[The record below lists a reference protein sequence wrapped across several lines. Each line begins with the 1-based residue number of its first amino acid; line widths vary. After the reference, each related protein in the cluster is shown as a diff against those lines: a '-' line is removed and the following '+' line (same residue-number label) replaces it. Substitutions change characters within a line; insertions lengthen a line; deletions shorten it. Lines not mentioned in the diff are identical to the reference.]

1 MPKHTHCKVCTC
13 KFCRNSAK
21 FALQSLQMQSGQTL
35 HLFVLKSMEKASLIF
50 TGKSCVLTCANCKNC
65 NLRKLCACGTNSL
78 HVLSGAC
85 VLHFPKSKLRILSQD
100 CWLIKSLRVLDS
112 TAKVL
117 EVPSA
122 LAWRLLRLLEAPPS
136 SPLEAP
142 LKPPFKPPFKPAPA
156 KDEPP
161 SPPDTCLQGP
171 RLKLQ
176 SLPLRI
182 EGKSSVFLGI
192 TLD

>member
-1 MPKHTHCKVCTC
+1 MLSELYHNYNYHCYRHYYFCCYCYFCHFNCYNWQLDSTSVPKHTHCKVCTC

-100 CWLIKSLRVLDS
+100 AIPLLKSLKFLQLSLGDSLDS
-112 TAKVL
+112 LK
-117 EVPSA
+117 
-122 LAWRLLRLLEAPPS
+122 PP
-136 SPLEAP
+136 LQAP
-142 LKPPFKPPFKPAPA
+142 LKPP
-156 KDEPP
+156 
-161 SPPDTCLQGP
+161 
-171 RLKLQ
+171 
-176 SLPLRI
+176 
-182 EGKSSVFLGI
+182 
-192 TLD
+192 